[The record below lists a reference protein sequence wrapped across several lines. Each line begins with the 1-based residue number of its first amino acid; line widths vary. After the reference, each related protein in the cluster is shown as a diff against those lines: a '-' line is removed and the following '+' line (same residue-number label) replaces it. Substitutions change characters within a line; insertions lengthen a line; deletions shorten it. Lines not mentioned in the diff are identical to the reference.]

1 MTVGN
6 HLPPPA
12 PPAIGVI
19 LPTLGRVLVPTF
31 ACLAAQTH
39 RDFCV
44 IVIDQN
50 PVAQWHPGTPEFRD
64 LGVQE
69 FTPILDG
76 PRGVLLHAPWLR
88 GSSTARNLGIVVAQ
102 QLGCRGLV
110 FIDDDDTF
118 DPDYLAC
125 LWALSEAHPEAET
138 VACDVVLSNGTTLR
152 RDHYHTSSRLWR
164 MDRASTCRACG
175 HIEEPHVFDDL
186 GPAQDHRFWQTF
198 APFAPPYC
206 GHAHY
211 QCGDAPVGGLRDA
224 SGRF

>member
-12 PPAIGVI
+12 APAIGVI
-19 LPTLGRVLVPTF
+19 LPTLGRSLVQPFTG
-31 ACLAAQTH
+31 LAAQTC
-39 RDFCV
+39 RDFCA

-69 FTPILDG
+69 FVPILDG
-76 PRGVLLHAPWLR
+76 PRGVLIHAPWLR
-88 GSSTARNLGIVVAQ
+88 GSSAARNLGIVVAQ

-125 LWALSEAHPEAET
+125 LWALS
-138 VACDVVLSNGTTLR
+138 
-152 RDHYHTSSRLWR
+152 
-164 MDRASTCRACG
+164 
-175 HIEEPHVFDDL
+175 
-186 GPAQDHRFWQTF
+186 
-198 APFAPPYC
+198 
-206 GHAHY
+206 
-211 QCGDAPVGGLRDA
+211 
-224 SGRF
+224 